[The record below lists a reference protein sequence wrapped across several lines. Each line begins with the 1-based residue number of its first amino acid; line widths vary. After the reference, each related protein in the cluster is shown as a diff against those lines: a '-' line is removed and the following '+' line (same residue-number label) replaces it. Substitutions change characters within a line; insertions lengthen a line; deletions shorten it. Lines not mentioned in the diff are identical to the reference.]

1 MGEKVARATRVNII
15 GELDTNRDF
24 LRHTLCKSFLSL
36 VEE

>member
-24 LRHTLCKSFLSL
+24 LRHTLYAKAF
-36 VEE
+36 